1 MKPISITPPVYL
13 FLSIA
18 IMVLVHFLL
27 PGAKILALP
36 WNLLGLI
43 PLTLGIVLNLVADRS
58 FKNHETTVKPVEEST
73 ALITTGTFR
82 LSRHPMYLGF
92 VLILFGTAVLMG
104 SLMPYIV
111 IIVFAIFIDLIF
123 IRFEEKKLEQ
133 IFGEAWLEYRR
144 KIRRWI

>member
-1 MKPISITPPVYL
+1 MKLINIRPPVYL

-18 IMVLVHFLL
+18 IMVLIHFLL
-27 PGAKILALP
+27 PGTKILALP

-43 PLTLGIVLNLVADRS
+43 PLALGVVLNLVADKS

-73 ALITTGTFR
+73 ALITTGAFR

-92 VLILFGTAVLMG
+92 VLILFGIAVLMG
-104 SLMPYIV
+104 SLTPYV
-111 IIVFAIFIDLIF
+111 VVVVFAIFMDMIF

-133 IFGEAWLEYRR
+133 TFGEAWLEY
-144 KIRRWI
+144 KKKVRRWV

>member
-1 MKPISITPPVYL
+1 MKPINITPPVYL

-27 PGAKILALP
+27 PGKKILAFP

-58 FKNHETTVKPVEEST
+58 FKNHETTVKPIEEST
-73 ALITTGTFR
+73 ALITTGAFR

-92 VLILFGTAVLMG
+92 VLILFGIGLLMG
-104 SLMPYIV
+104 SLMPHV
-111 IIVFAIFIDLIF
+111 VVPVFAIFMDSIF

-133 IFGEAWLEYRR
+133 TFGEAWLEY
-144 KIRRWI
+144 KKKVRRWV

>member
-1 MKPISITPPVYL
+1 MKPITITPPVYL

-27 PGAKILALP
+27 PGTKILAFP

-43 PLTLGIVLNLVADRS
+43 SLTLGIVLNLVADRS

-73 ALITTGTFR
+73 ALITTGAFR

-92 VLILFGTAVLMG
+92 VLVLFGIGLLMG
-104 SLMPYIV
+104 SLMPYV
-111 IIVFAIFIDLIF
+111 VVLVFAIFMDMVF
-123 IRFEEKKLEQ
+123 IRFEEKKLDQ
-133 IFGEAWLEYRR
+133 TFGEAWLEY
-144 KIRRWI
+144 KKKVRRWV

>member
-1 MKPISITPPVYL
+1 MKPITITPPVYL

-27 PGAKILALP
+27 PGTKILAFP

-43 PLTLGIVLNLVADRS
+43 SLTLGIVLNLVADRS

-73 ALITTGTFR
+73 ALITTGAFR

-92 VLILFGTAVLMG
+92 VLVLFGIGLLMG
-104 SLMPYIV
+104 SLMPYV
-111 IIVFAIFIDLIF
+111 VVLVFAIFMDMVF

-133 IFGEAWLEYRR
+133 TFGEAWLEY
-144 KIRRWI
+144 KKKVRRWV

>member
-1 MKPISITPPVYL
+1 MKPITITPPVYL

-27 PGAKILALP
+27 PGTKILAFP

-43 PLTLGIVLNLVADRS
+43 SLTLGIVLNLVADRS

-73 ALITTGTFR
+73 ALITTGAFR

-92 VLILFGTAVLMG
+92 VLVLFGIGLLMG
-104 SLMPYIV
+104 SLMPYV
-111 IIVFAIFIDLIF
+111 VVLVFAIFMDMIF

-133 IFGEAWLEYRR
+133 TFGEAWLEY
-144 KIRRWI
+144 KKKVRRWV

>member
-1 MKPISITPPVYL
+1 MKPINITPPVYL

-27 PGAKILALP
+27 PGTKILAFP

-43 PLTLGIVLNLVADRS
+43 SLTLGIVLNLVADRS

-73 ALITTGTFR
+73 ALITTGAFR

-92 VLILFGTAVLMG
+92 VLVLFGIGLLMG
-104 SLMPYIV
+104 SLMPYV
-111 IIVFAIFIDLIF
+111 VVLVFAIFMDMIF
-123 IRFEEKKLEQ
+123 VRFEEKKLERT
-133 IFGEAWLEYRR
+133 FGEAWLEY
-144 KIRRWI
+144 KKKVRRWV